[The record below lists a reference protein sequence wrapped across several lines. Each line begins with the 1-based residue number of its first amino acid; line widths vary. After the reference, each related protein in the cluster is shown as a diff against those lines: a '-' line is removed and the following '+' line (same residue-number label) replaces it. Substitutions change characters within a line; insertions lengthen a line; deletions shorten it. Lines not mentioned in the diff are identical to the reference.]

1 MVFIGFYS
9 HFIHRKERDLAKE
22 IPGRGFLGDERCKKF
37 PRKCWKQIRLFGF
50 YGYFMDS
57 FSNENKIYMIN
68 NILDKKHL
76 EIYILDITP

>member
-1 MVFIGFYS
+1 MVYIPILS
-9 HFIHRKERDLAKE
+9 IEKNETWPRK
-22 IPGRGFLGDERCKKF
+22 FLGDERCKKF

-50 YGYFMDS
+50 YGYFMGS

-76 EIYILDITP
+76 GIYILDITP